1 MTDEMSQI
9 VVTVMGEAA
18 VVRFRRTECLLVS
31 RNPRKDVGNDLLAL
45 VEKDHYSLIII
56 DFDNPDILWLSA
68 TFLGLLVA
76 LRGRMI
82 KAKCVLKL
90 CHLPDAVKE
99 QFRTSRLDKVFNIYP
114 DVEAALNSDI

>member
-9 VVTVMGEAA
+9 EVTAKGEAA
-18 VVRFRRTECLLVS
+18 VVRFRRIECLLDS

-45 VEKDHYSLIII
+45 FEKDHYSLIII

-82 KAKCVLKL
+82 KEKSVLKL

-114 DVEAALNSDI
+114 NVEAALSADI

>member
-9 VVTVMGEAA
+9 VVSVMGEAA
-18 VVRFRRTECLLVS
+18 VVRFRRTECLLDS
-31 RNPRKDVGNDLLAL
+31 RNPRKDVGDDLLAL

-68 TFLGLLVA
+68 TFLALLVL
-76 LRGRMI
+76 LRHRMI
-82 KAKCVLKL
+82 KANGVLKL
-90 CHLPDAVKE
+90 CHLPEAIIE

-114 DVEAALNSDI
+114 DVESALSADI